1 MCWFGS
7 LKGWPPRKPRK
18 VEDCDELAWSLRDAR
33 SMQEKHAPSSPRS
46 PNKILASLP
55 RSEYRRLLSVLYPI
69 SLLFQQV
76 LLKPNEPLRTIYFP
90 GGGACSITQIMRNGR
105 TVEVATVGNE
115 GFIGLNALLGGDRSR
130 AGAVVTVADGAAQA
144 MSVSAFQREMNRRGP
159 FSRLINSYAEVFVTF
174 LMRSVACNALH
185 SVDER
190 CARWLL
196 TTRDRVGRNEFP
208 LTQEF
213 LAGMLGVR
221 RPTVTLTVSALQRA
235 GLIDYGHRRIII
247 LDRAG
252 LESASCEC
260 YCVLK
265 RQFARLLP

>member
-1 MCWFGS
+1 MAMGT
-7 LKGWPPRKPRK
+7 KRTAGRT
-18 VEDCDELAWSLRDAR
+18 
-33 SMQEKHAPSSPRS
+33 S
-46 PNKILASLP
+46 PNKLLAGLP
-55 RSEYRRLLSVLYPI
+55 VADYERLRPFLDPI
-69 SLLFQQV
+69 SLSLGHV
-76 LLKPNEPLRTIYFP
+76 ILEPGDTLRRIYFP
-90 GGGACSITQIMRNGR
+90 GEGVCSITQVMRNGR

-115 GFIGLNALLGGDRSR
+115 GFIGINSLFGGDRWL
-130 AGAVVTVADGAAQA
+130 AGAVVKVPDRSAHA
-144 MSVSAFQREMNRRGP
+144 MSLSVFRREMRRQGAFARAANR
-159 FSRLINSYAEVFVTF
+159 YAQGFVAF

-213 LAGMLGVR
+213 LASLLGVR
-221 RPTVTLTVSALQRA
+221 RATVTLTIGALQRE
-235 GLIDYGHRRIII
+235 GLIDFGRRRIVI

-260 YCVLK
+260 YAALK
-265 RQFARLLP
+265 RQFARLLS